1 MVVKSYQ
8 VATVNSLIALSNDSS
23 HTKEEGTLG
32 RPVPAGPA
40 PVVLAGEHDE
50 VGPGLPVLL
59 SSVEDI
65 QDVVGRDVQRLGS
78 SLPNQLVD
86 LHEESETSTKS
97 VENLP
102 VGCFQRCL
110 EPLQHHCLVEIR
122 MN

>member
-8 VATVNSLIALSNDSS
+8 VATVNSLVALSDDSS

-50 VGPGLPVLL
+50 VRPGLPVLL
-59 SSVEDI
+59 SGVEDI
-65 QDVVGRDVQRLGS
+65 QDVVGRDVQCLGS

-86 LHEESETSTKS
+86 LHEESETRTIS
-97 VENLP
+97 VENLL

-110 EPLQHHCLVEIR
+110 EPLQRHCLVEIR
-122 MN
+122 TN